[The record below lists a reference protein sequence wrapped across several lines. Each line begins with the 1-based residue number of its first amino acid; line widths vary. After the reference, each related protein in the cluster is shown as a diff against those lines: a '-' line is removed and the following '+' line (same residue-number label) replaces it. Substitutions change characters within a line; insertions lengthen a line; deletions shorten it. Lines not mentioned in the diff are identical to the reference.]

1 MTFQL
6 AACAEMLWPD
16 RAMPWRC
23 ARLREM
29 GFAVGLW
36 NWPDHDIDAL
46 LATGAEFTIMN
57 GFLEGDLYD
66 RPEVM
71 LASARETVKVGK
83 RLGVARYCLL
93 GAALSEGPKPAI
105 NAAQRLRARD
115 TLARFC
121 DLGASEGVTFA
132 LENLNVLVDHAGAPL
147 ASFDEVF
154 DLVSGLDHP
163 NLRINLDLYHL
174 QIGAGNLIETC
185 RRALPWIGEIQVA
198 DVPGRNDIGTGEIN
212 FPNIARALDQMLY
225 QAMITFEGRPLG
237 TSEDALAA
245 FQRAFTLE

>member
-6 AACAEMLWPD
+6 AACAEMLWRD
-16 RAMPWRC
+16 RPMPWRC

-46 LATGAEFTIMN
+46 VATGAAFTIMN
-57 GFLEGDLYD
+57 GFLQGDLYD

-71 LASARETVKVGK
+71 LASARQTIAVGK

-93 GAALSEGPKPAI
+93 GAALSEGPKPAPHDT
-105 NAAQRLRARD
+105 QKARD

-121 DLGASEGVTFA
+121 DLGASEGVVFA

-147 ASFDEVF
+147 ARFEEVF
-154 DLVSGLDHP
+154 DLVSGFNHP

-212 FPNIARALDQMLY
+212 FPNIARALDQMGY
-225 QAMITFEGRPLG
+225 QGMITFEGRPLG
-237 TSEDALAA
+237 TSEAALTA
-245 FQRAFTLE
+245 FQRAFTL

>member
-16 RAMPWRC
+16 HPMAWRC
-23 ARLREM
+23 ARLRDM

-46 LATGAEFTIMN
+46 VATGAEFTIMN

-71 LASARETVKVGK
+71 LASARETIKVGK

-93 GAALSEGPKPAI
+93 GAALPEGPKPAL
-105 NAAQRLRARD
+105 NDAQRLRARD

-121 DLGASEGVTFA
+121 DLGAAEGVVFA
-132 LENLNVLVDHAGAPL
+132 LENLNVLVDHRGAPL
-147 ASFDEVF
+147 ASFEEVL
-154 DLVSGLDHP
+154 DLVAGLDHP
-163 NLRINLDLYHL
+163 NLRINLDLYHV
-174 QIGAGNLIETC
+174 QIGAGNLMETC

-212 FPNIARALDQMLY
+212 FPNIARALDHMGY
-225 QAMITFEGRPLG
+225 RGMITFEGRPLG
-237 TSEDALAA
+237 SSEAALTA
-245 FQRAFTLE
+245 FQAAFTL